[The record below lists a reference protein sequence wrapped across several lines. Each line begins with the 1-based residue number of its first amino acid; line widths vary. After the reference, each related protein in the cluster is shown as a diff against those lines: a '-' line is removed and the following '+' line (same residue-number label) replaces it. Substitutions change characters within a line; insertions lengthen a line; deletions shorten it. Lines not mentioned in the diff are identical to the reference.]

1 MNYNIILNRF
11 INTIKKKNNNTV
23 FCFNMYKNMK
33 PKNCDCVDYCKYTP
47 TPDVLYEL
55 KFEKNKKISLE
66 NF

>member
-1 MNYNIILNRF
+1 MNYNIILSRF
-11 INTIKKKNNNTV
+11 INTIKKKNSNPV

-33 PKNCDCVDYCKYTP
+33 PQNCDCVDHCKYTP